1 MEKKKVSI
9 YTIAKLLNVSPAT
22 VSYVVTGR
30 YNKMSLETR
39 QKILDEIERT
49 GYVGT
54 ASRSELDKRRYEGY
68 SIHLKEYRL
77 EIENFVYNL
86 IIKND
91 LTTPIGASSIF

>member
-9 YTIAKLLNVSPAT
+9 YTIAKSLNVSPAT

-49 GYVGT
+49 GYVPDVNARGLSSGK
-54 ASRSELDKRRYEGY
+54 SR
-68 SIHLKEYRL
+68 
-77 EIENFVYNL
+77 L
-86 IIKND
+86 IG
-91 LTTPIGASSIF
+91 LFLPISQDNKSSN

>member
-22 VSYVVTGR
+22 VNYVVTGR

-49 GYVGT
+49 GYVGIV
-54 ASRSELDKRRYEGY
+54 SRSELDKRRCEGY
-68 SIHLKEYRL
+68 SITLKEYGL
-77 EIENFVYNL
+77 EIGNFVYNL
-86 IIKND
+86 SIKKWFNN
-91 LTTPIGASSIF
+91 SNWRE